1 MHAANHDGLAM
12 LTGARF
18 RALLRFPAQILT
30 VKKPLFLHGPRF
42 CLPFPKS
49 HLTSRA
55 IGTFVVS
62 SVAGGWG
69 LERGVGATR
78 PGMKQDTIAKDAT
91 RNCGVEGGAGS

>member
-42 CLPFPKS
+42 CLLFPKLRLAS
-49 HLTSRA
+49 HA
-55 IGTFVVS
+55 IRIFIVS
-62 SVAGGWG
+62 GVAEG
-69 LERGVGATR
+69 LSLG
-78 PGMKQDTIAKDAT
+78 
-91 RNCGVEGGAGS
+91 GGAGATK